1 MPPPSEERSPQP
13 DRLAAARILGPWGR
27 HGYLR
32 IASLSDVP
40 GRFASGSRFLVGDD
54 AYVSEGAL
62 QQGKSLLIKLHG
74 VDTRWDAEDFRGALL
89 ETPIDEA
96 AQLPEGE
103 YYQHQVIGLAVRTTD
118 GRDLGALADIIE
130 TGSNDVYVVR
140 GPDGECLIPAIP
152 DIVRD
157 VDMQAGVITVEPV
170 PGLL

>member
-13 DRLAAARILGPWGR
+13 DRLAAARVLGPWGR

-40 GRFASGSRFLVGDD
+40 GRFAPGARFLIGDD

-62 QQGKSLLIKLHG
+62 QQGKALLIKLHG

-140 GPDGECLIPAIP
+140 GPDGEVLIPAIP
-152 DIVRD
+152 DVVQS

>member
-1 MPPPSEERSPQP
+1 MPPPSDERPPQA
-13 DRLAAARILGPWGR
+13 DRLAAARVLGPWGR
-27 HGYLR
+27 SGLLR

-40 GRFASGSRFLVGDD
+40 DRFAPGARFLIGDD
-54 AYVSEGAL
+54 AYESEGAWR
-62 QQGKSLLIKLHG
+62 QGKALLIKLRG

-96 AQLPEGE
+96 AHLPEGE
-103 YYQHQVIGLAVRTTD
+103 YYQHQVLGLHVRTTD

-130 TGSNDVYVVR
+130 TGGNDVYVVR

-152 DIVRD
+152 DVVRD
-157 VDMQAGVITVEPV
+157 VDMAAGVITVEDL